1 MTSLL
6 RRPDPAPSRAAQRKQ
21 RLLDLENEQRLEDAE
36 ALKFT
41 EEQRLSLF
49 LSFRSVKFE
58 WSDLDGMRSVRRRY
72 NSSCASPPPRSPPT
86 TAYAPPH
93 HGHGQVHPYARRAPA
108 LPRLSTPSLPTLSLP
123 TLSPAP
129 LPTLASSSVPPSTA
143 PTPPSQAFAVLTNAH
158 LASFGKDDTIRGD
171 PRGYDFP
178 PPALRS
184 VSSSS
189 ILPSFTSTTPA
200 APTSAPPAPPGFTR
214 SVSAPVT
221 PAKTHRTS
229 GTTKRRSPVKGLFA
243 LPVTAVCTSTASAS
257 ASCVS
262 PIRVPLPPLTA
273 AGALA
278 PADDDDEDA
287 WIDEDD
293 DTIIADADC
302 DDDLRTPVPGDAE
315 EGEGLPTPMP
325 WVTVD
330 GLSGEMDDS
339 ERGRARGRPLGIQ
352 VQLPNIE
359 VQLPDGDVGMRVDE
373 RAGLTPVP
381 WVTAEEELACETPV
395 GRSASGGREW
405 EGREGRE
412 WEGREWEGREGR
424 TCEFAG
430 AREGEQ
436 VGGKRKR

>member
-72 NSSCASPPPRSPPT
+72 NVLLVCLPPPRSPPT

-93 HGHGQVHPYARRAPA
+93 HGHAHGQPHPYARRAPA

-123 TLSPAP
+123 TFSHAPLTTPSSLTAPAP
-129 LPTLASSSVPPSTA
+129 PPPSHA
-143 PTPPSQAFAVLTNAH
+143 YAVLTNAP

-171 PRGYDFP
+171 PRGYDLP
-178 PPALRS
+178 PPALSS

-189 ILPSFTSTTPA
+189 TLLV
-200 APTSAPPAPPGFTR
+200 PTSAPPGFSR

-229 GTTKRRSPVKGLFA
+229 GTTKRRSPVKGLFT
-243 LPVTAVCTSTASAS
+243 LPVTAVCTSIASAS
-257 ASCVS
+257 ASPSASASASAAVS
-262 PIRVPLPPLTA
+262 PIRVPLPPLSSALNGA
-273 AGALA
+273 AGGEGGE
-278 PADDDDEDA
+278 DDEDA

-293 DTIIADADC
+293 DTIVADADC
-302 DDDLRTPVPGDAE
+302 HGDDLDELRTLVPGDVE
-315 EGEGLPTPMP
+315 DRDSIPSLPSPTP
-325 WVTVD
+325 
-330 GLSGEMDDS
+330 
-339 ERGRARGRPLGIQ
+339 
-352 VQLPNIE
+352 
-359 VQLPDGDVGMRVDE
+359 
-373 RAGLTPVP
+373 TPV
-381 WVTAEEELACETPV
+381 TARS
-395 GRSASGGREW
+395 GRGFDSAVYDSFES
-405 EGREGRE
+405 
-412 WEGREWEGREGR
+412 
-424 TCEFAG
+424 
-430 AREGEQ
+430 
-436 VGGKRKR
+436 

>member
-21 RLLDLENEQRLEDAE
+21 RLLELENEQRLEDAE

-72 NSSCASPPPRSPPT
+72 NSSCASPPPT
-86 TAYAPPH
+86 TAYAPAH
-93 HGHGQVHPYARRAPA
+93 HGHGQTHPYARRAPA

-129 LPTLASSSVPPSTA
+129 LPTLSSSPSSLPTA
-143 PTPPSQAFAVLTNAH
+143 TPTPTPSQPPQQFAVLTNAH

-184 VSSSS
+184 VSSSL
-189 ILPSFTSTTPA
+189 LPSSTSTTS
-200 APTSAPPAPPGFTR
+200 TSTLSPSSILTGATAPPGFSR
-214 SVSAPVT
+214 SVSAPST
-221 PAKTHRTS
+221 PAKTHRS
-229 GTTKRRSPVKGLFA
+229 PTKRRSPVKGLFA
-243 LPVTAVCTSTASAS
+243 LPITSVSTTTAS

-262 PIRVPLPPLTA
+262 PIRVPLPPLSSA
-273 AGALA
+273 LGAGALPQGGA
-278 PADDDDEDA
+278 DDDEDA

-293 DTIIADADC
+293 DTIIADADA
-302 DDDLRTPVPGDAE
+302 DDLDLDSLRTPVPGDAE
-315 EGEGLPTPMP
+315 DALPTPVP
-325 WVTVD
+325 WVSVSSVSSVRD
-330 GLSGEMDDS
+330 CEEME
-339 ERGRARGRPLGIQ
+339 ERALGIQ
-352 VQLPNIE
+352 VQ
-359 VQLPDGDVGMRVDE
+359 VQLPDIHLPDVEPHPVPAWVEGE

-381 WVTAEEELACETPV
+381 WTDDFACETPV
-395 GRSASGGREW
+395 AGRAG
-405 EGREGRE
+405 EGRE
-412 WEGREWEGREGR
+412 WEGRETPRPYDFVGVWAGSRE
-424 TCEFAG
+424 
-430 AREGEQ
+430 EQ